1 VFHVKHTIFALASA
15 QGRAGVSIIR
25 LSGDKA
31 LWAVQQLT
39 PKNLSPRMATYTP
52 LTWQAELI
60 DEAVVVWFKAPNSFT
75 GEDCV
80 ELHVHG
86 SKAILDRLYLILI
99 ELGLQLAAPG
109 EFSRR
114 ALEHGKLDLTQAE
127 AIADLV
133 DAESEAQ
140 RRQALTQL
148 GGGLK
153 QQYEAWRT
161 DLIDIL
167 ARLEVYIDFPDEDLP
182 AELTDSILGRIRAL
196 ETKLSAAIADSH
208 RGRQIREGYRI
219 VILGEPNAGKSSLF
233 NALLKAEAA
242 IVTPIAG
249 TTRDIIEAQLRI
261 GPYSVLLYD
270 TAGLRDTDEIVE
282 AEGIR
287 RARAKADEADL
298 RIWVIDSTAPAL
310 PEDFRDGDLMVFNKI
325 DEAEEAERQAVTA
338 LRVSRETS
346 VFAVSV
352 ALGEGVA
359 NLVATI
365 EHIVGEQL
373 SAQTFPAATRLR
385 HIERLTEARDQLT
398 IAARSNLA
406 VPELS
411 AENIRSAV
419 NSFEAL
425 FGRYDVEGVLDVIFS
440 SFCIGK

>member
-1 VFHVKHTIFALASA
+1 MKHTIFALASA

-39 PKNLSPRMATYTP
+39 SKSLTPRMVVYTP
-52 LTWQAELI
+52 LTWQDELI
-60 DEAVVVWFKAPNSFT
+60 DEAVVVWFKAPHSFT

-86 SKAILDRLYLILI
+86 SKAILDRLYLILV

-153 QQYEAWRT
+153 QQYEAWRS

-182 AELTDSILGRIRAL
+182 AELTDSILGRIRVL
-196 ETKLSAAIADSH
+196 EAQLSAAIADSH

-270 TAGLRDTDEIVE
+270 TAGLRETNEMVE

-298 RIWVIDSTAPAL
+298 CIWVIDSTAPAL

-325 DEAEEAERQAVTA
+325 DEAEEAERRAVAA

-352 ALGEGVA
+352 AMGEGVA
-359 NLVATI
+359 DLIASV
-365 EHIVGEQL
+365 EQIVGEQL

-385 HIERLTEARDQLT
+385 HIERLTEARDQLI
-398 IAARSNLA
+398 IAARSNLV

>member
-1 VFHVKHTIFALASA
+1 MKRTIFALASA

-39 PKNLSPRMATYTP
+39 TKNLTPRMAVYTP
-52 LTWQAELI
+52 LAWQGELI
-60 DEAVVVWFKAPNSFT
+60 DEAVILWFKSPHSFT

-86 SKAILDRLYLILI
+86 SKAILDRLYLILV
-99 ELGLQLAAPG
+99 ELGLELAAPG

-153 QQYEAWRT
+153 QQYEVWRAN
-161 DLIDIL
+161 LIDIL

-182 AELTDSILGRIRAL
+182 AELTVSILGRIRTL
-196 ETKLSAAIADSH
+196 EDKLSAAISDSH

-233 NALLKAEAA
+233 NVLLKAEAA

-270 TAGLRDTDEIVE
+270 TAGLRETNEVVE

-287 RARAKADEADL
+287 RARVKADEADL
-298 RIWVIDSTAPAL
+298 RIWVIDSTRPTL
-310 PEDFRDGDLMVFNKI
+310 PEDFRDADLIVFNKI
-325 DEAEEAERQAVTA
+325 DEAEQAEREAVAA

-352 ALGEGVA
+352 AMGTGLTD
-359 NLVATI
+359 LVTSI

-373 SAQTFPAATRLR
+373 SAQTFPPATRLR
-385 HIERLTEARDQLT
+385 HIERLTEARDQLS

>member
-1 VFHVKHTIFALASA
+1 MKHTIFALASA

-25 LSGDKA
+25 LSGDRA
-31 LWAVQQLT
+31 VWAVQQLT
-39 PKNLSPRMATYTP
+39 AKMLTPRMAVYTP
-52 LTWQAELI
+52 LTWRDELI
-60 DEAVVVWFKAPNSFT
+60 DEAVVIWFKAPHSFT

-86 SKAILDRLYLILI
+86 SKAILDRLYLILT

-114 ALEHGKLDLTQAE
+114 ALAHGKLDLTQAE

-148 GGGLK
+148 SGGLK
-153 QQYEAWRT
+153 QQYENWRS

-182 AELTDSILGRIRAL
+182 PELMESILGRIRAL
-196 ETKLSAAIADSH
+196 ETKLTIAIADSH

-270 TAGLRDTDEIVE
+270 TAGLRDTDEVVE

-310 PEDFRDGDLMVFNKI
+310 PEDFREGDLIVFNKI
-325 DEAEEAERQAVTA
+325 DEAEAHEREAVAA

-346 VFAVSV
+346 VYAVSV
-352 ALGEGVA
+352 ALGEGVTE
-359 NLVATI
+359 LVAAV
-365 EHIVGEQL
+365 EQIVGAQL

-385 HIERLTEARDQLT
+385 HIERLTEARDQLVV
-398 IAARSNLA
+398 ASRSNLA
-406 VPELS
+406 IPELA
-411 AENIRSAV
+411 AENIRSAI
-419 NSFEAL
+419 NSFEQL

>member
-1 VFHVKHTIFALASA
+1 MKQTIFALASA

-25 LSGDKA
+25 ISGDRAIMA
-31 LWAVQQLT
+31 LADLTTKTLT
-39 PKNLSPRMATYTP
+39 PRLATYVP
-52 LTWQAELI
+52 LIYKGEHI
-60 DEAVVVWFKAPNSFT
+60 DDAVVLWFKGPHSFT

-86 SKAILDRLYLILI
+86 SKAVLDRLYEVLTD
-99 ELGLQLAAPG
+99 LGLVLAQPG

-114 ALEHGKLDLTQAE
+114 GVENGKFDLTQAE

-133 DAESEAQ
+133 DAECEAQ
-140 RRQALTQL
+140 RQQALMQL

-153 QQYEAWRT
+153 QQYEAWRS

-167 ARLEVYIDFPDEDLP
+167 ARIEVYIDFPDDDLP
-182 AELTDSILGRIRAL
+182 ADLNEALLARIASLEIALTD
-196 ETKLSAAIADSH
+196 AIADSH

-249 TTRDIIEAQLRI
+249 TTRDVLEAQLRI

-270 TAGLRDTDEIVE
+270 TAGLRDTDEVVE

-287 RARAKADEADL
+287 RARARGHEADL
-298 RIWVIDSTAPAL
+298 RLWIIDSTKPAL
-310 PEDFRDGDLMVFNKI
+310 PDDFRAGDLMVFNKI
-325 DEAEEAERQAVTA
+325 DQADLEAREAIDH

-346 VFAVSV
+346 LFIVSV
-352 ALGEGVA
+352 TTGEGLA
-359 NLVATI
+359 ALTSTLEA
-365 EHIVGEQL
+365 IVSAQL
-373 SAQTFPAATRLR
+373 SVQSFPAATRLR
-385 HIERLTEARDQLT
+385 HIERLTESRDQLA
-398 IAARSNLA
+398 IARQSRLS
-406 VPELS
+406 VPELA

>member
-1 VFHVKHTIFALASA
+1 MKHTIFALASA

-31 LWAVQQLT
+31 LWAAQQLT
-39 PKNLSPRMATYTP
+39 AKTLTPRMVVYTP
-52 LTWQAELI
+52 LTWRGELI
-60 DEAVVVWFKAPNSFT
+60 DEAVVVWFKAPHSFT

-86 SKAILDRLYLILI
+86 SKAILDRLYTILS
-99 ELGLQLAAPG
+99 ELGLQLAMPG

-114 ALEHGKLDLTQAE
+114 ALAHGKLDLTQAE
-127 AIADLV
+127 AIGDLV

-153 QQYEAWRT
+153 QQYENWRSE
-161 DLIDIL
+161 LIDIL

-182 AELTDSILGRIRAL
+182 PELTESILGRIRTL
-196 ETKLSAAIADSH
+196 ETRLTTAIADSH

-270 TAGLRDTDEIVE
+270 TAGLRETDEVVE

-310 PEDFRDGDLMVFNKI
+310 PEDFREGDLMVFNKI
-325 DEAEEAERQAVTA
+325 DEAEAHEREAVAT

-352 ALGEGVA
+352 ELGEGVTE
-359 NLVATI
+359 LVATV
-365 EHIVGEQL
+365 EQIVGAQL

-385 HIERLTEARDQLT
+385 HIERLTEARDQL
-398 IAARSNLA
+398 AVASQSNLA
-406 VPELS
+406 IPELA
-411 AENIRSAV
+411 AENVRSAI
-419 NSFEAL
+419 NSFEQL